1 MNNIDEKFDELINST
16 KLSEAD
22 IKEIDDIMEENVE
35 SNPDLKLIK
44 DLPSNNGVEN
54 SINAEEGYTKKANIL
69 VDPLSGEN
77 KIISTEED
85 NESIDDTTFEDLI
98 ADIESGKIQ
107 IDPDTTPINKEELKN
122 NVGVLDLNGNI
133 SLSDED
139 MLTLLEV
146 ANRRKNKEEFNVYKA
161 LPESVKKQINKLI
174 GEGMGVPEVATSN
187 PIRALRNQT
196 AEALIDETLINI
208 TMQRAQNDLNKE
220 IEEVFKTGAADIAEY
235 SVGYTRE
242 RNEEYRK
249 YAESL
254 EDEDKKSK
262 LLETLDTIDSAFS
275 LDSLKEFAKTCKIKK
290 YDIENPKNYFR
301 DFMYKY
307 KDAAYNIYDIN
318 LTLPMLERHIVDNE
332 NYSSADIIAF
342 MVCFCKYIRNF
353 NAENALEHAFMYYVI
368 YNICIMDSLPESS
381 KEIKEEFIDNIK
393 EVMDNLK
400 ERNSFLK

>member
-1 MNNIDEKFDELINST
+1 MSNIDEKYDELINST
-16 KLSEAD
+16 KLTED
-22 IKEIDDIMEENVE
+22 DLKNIDDIMEENIE
-35 SNPDLKLIK
+35 SNPDLRLIK
-44 DLPSNNGVEN
+44 DLPSNNGIEET
-54 SINAEEGYTKKANIL
+54 SESEEGYAKKANIL
-69 VDPLSGEN
+69 IDPISGEN
-77 KIISTEED
+77 KIISTEDDETID
-85 NESIDDTTFEDLI
+85 NTTFEDLI
-98 ADIESGKIQ
+98 SDIESGKIQ
-107 IDPDTTPINKEELKN
+107 VEPDTTPINQEELKN
-122 NVGVLDLNGNI
+122 SVGVLDLDGNI

-139 MLTLLEV
+139 MLILLEV
-146 ANRRKNKEEFNVYKA
+146 ANRRKNNEEFNVYKA

-174 GEGMGVPEVATSN
+174 GEGMGVPEAVTSN

-196 AEALIDETLINI
+196 AEALIDETLMNI
-208 TMQRAQNDLNKE
+208 TMQRAQSDLNKE
-220 IEEVFKTGAADIAEY
+220 IEEVFKTGASDIAEY

-254 EDEDKKSK
+254 EDEEKKSK

-275 LDSLKEFAKTCKIKK
+275 LDGLKEFAKTCKIKK

-318 LTLPMLERHIVDNE
+318 LTLPMLERHIVDDD
-332 NYSSADIIAF
+332 NYNSADIIAF

-353 NAENALEHAFMYYVI
+353 SAENVLEHAFMYYVI

-381 KEIKEEFIDNIK
+381 KEIKEEFMSNIR
-393 EVMDNLK
+393 EVIDNLK